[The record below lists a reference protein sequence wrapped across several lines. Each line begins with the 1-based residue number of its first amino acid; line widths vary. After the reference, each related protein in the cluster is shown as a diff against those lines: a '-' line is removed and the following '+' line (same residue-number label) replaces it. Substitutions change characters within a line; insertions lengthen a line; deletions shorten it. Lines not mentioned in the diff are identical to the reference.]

1 MTKPLATIPDNQ
13 LDDLWQSRLRR
24 SVRLHLALSEPH
36 VDKLEAEARLRLVE
50 RQLRLHLLH
59 RERPTPLATSK
70 AHFKVQRA
78 QTALLTCSQ
87 EVAAIRAEWPVARAL
102 NPLWWAARGQAEA
115 ERRAARPFL

>member
-1 MTKPLATIPDNQ
+1 MTKPFATMPDNQ
-13 LDDLWQSRLRR
+13 SDDLWQSRLRR

-50 RQLRLHLLH
+50 RQLLLHLL
-59 RERPTPLATSK
+59 RGERPTPLATSK
-70 AHFKVQRA
+70 AHFRVQQV

-102 NPLWWAARGQAEA
+102 NPLRWAALGQAGA
-115 ERRAARPFL
+115 VRRAARPFL